1 MAKPR
6 IKIAIAGVGNC
17 ASALVQ
23 GIYYYKD
30 VKDDDELVPGLMHNI
45 VGNYKISDIEIVAA
59 FDIDKRKV
67 GKDLSQAIFA
77 KPNCTKIFCHDVPK
91 TGVIVKMGPILDG
104 VADHMKIIQKTK
116 HLRLIRKSR

>member
-1 MAKPR
+1 MWKIGLTNYFTSVKYVKGLFIIKIIIIQKRIMAKPR

-77 KPNCTKIFCHDVPK
+77 KPNCTKTFCHDVPK
-91 TGVIVKMGPILDG
+91 
-104 VADHMKIIQKTK
+104 QE
-116 HLRLIRKSR
+116 